1 VTAAAFGPLVPQRN
15 PASAGFR
22 AFTLT
27 IAGMS
32 NVDAQEL
39 AKFSELAHRW
49 WDPESEF
56 RPLHQINPL
65 RLAWIDELAGLRG
78 KRVLDVGCGGGI
90 LAEAMAARAA
100 HVTGIDL
107 AARPLGVARLHAMEA
122 GVMNVDY
129 REVATEALAAEQ
141 PAGWDVITCMEMLE
155 HVPDPSAVVAA
166 CATLVKPGGWVFFS
180 TLNRNPKSFLFAI
193 VGAEYVLNLL
203 PKGTHEYAR
212 FIRPSELAR
221 WTRDAGLNMHGTR
234 GMQYNPLTRRYWLSA
249 DTSVNYL
256 VACRKPG

>member
-1 VTAAAFGPLVPQRN
+1 
-15 PASAGFR
+15 
-22 AFTLT
+22 
-27 IAGMS
+27 MS

-65 RLAWIDELAGLRG
+65 RLEWIDGLASLRG
-78 KRVLDVGCGGGI
+78 KQVLDVGCGGGI
-90 LAEAMAARAA
+90 LAEAMARRAA

-107 AARPLGVARLHAMEA
+107 AARPLGVARLHALEA
-122 GVMNVDY
+122 AVTNLDY
-129 REVATEALAAEQ
+129 REIATEALAQERPCAF
-141 PAGWDVITCMEMLE
+141 DVVTCMEMLE
-155 HVPDPSAVVAA
+155 HVPDPAAVVRA
-166 CATLVKPGGWVFFS
+166 CAALVKPGGWVFFS
-180 TLNRNPKSFLFAI
+180 TLNRNPKAFLFAI
-193 VGAEYVLNLL
+193 IGAEYVLGLL

-221 WTRDAGLNMHGTR
+221 WSRDSGVELQASR
-234 GMQYNPLTRRYWLSA
+234 GMQYNPLTKRYWLSA

-256 VACRKPG
+256 VACRRPG